1 MSYDIGCP
9 RLKLEPLEMLMGAMH
24 HMGDVAWD
32 DSQAYLGVGTNSNI
46 IIYHQYLHQYPIND
60 IIGARD
66 AF

>member
-46 IIYHQYLHQYPIND
+46 IIYHHCIN
-60 IIGARD
+60 I
-66 AF
+66 